1 MGRLLYPGEI
11 GNNGNTKFW
20 EVNRVHYGL
29 CESIEY
35 SGRDRSGVVEAFR
48 SSVDRVRK
56 RKEGGGSK
64 DVSVPASGEL
74 PSFTPQCKPNRR
86 QPRSQGFLLHGFRSR
101 AK

>member
-1 MGRLLYPGEI
+1 MQ
-11 GNNGNTKFW
+11 
-20 EVNRVHYGL
+20 YGL
-29 CESIEY
+29 CESSECSGSEC
-35 SGRDRSGVVEAFR
+35 SGRDRSGDVEAFR

-64 DVSVPASGEL
+64 DVSFPVSGEL

-86 QPRSQGFLLHGFRSR
+86 QPRSQGFLLLGFRNG